1 MEYEAH
7 FPFFDVHLFGERR
20 YGADCT
26 AFRAHGGVATP
37 WNGTTVPRR
46 CALPC
51 TLKTAHSTP
60 SNYRF

>member
-1 MEYEAH
+1 MEYKMRFSFIA
-7 FPFFDVHLFGERR
+7 VHLIDERR

-26 AFRAHGGVATP
+26 VFWAHGGVATP
-37 WNGTTVPRR
+37 WNGITIPRP

-51 TLKTAHSTP
+51 AQKTAHSTP